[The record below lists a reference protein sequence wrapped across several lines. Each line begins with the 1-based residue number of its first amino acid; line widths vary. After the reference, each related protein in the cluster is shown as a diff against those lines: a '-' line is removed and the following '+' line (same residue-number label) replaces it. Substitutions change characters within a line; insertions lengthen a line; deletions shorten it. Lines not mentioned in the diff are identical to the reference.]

1 MIKYLKLIYPSV
13 VNPAGILMLRSVL
26 TVFELIEINPESIK
40 FIKQKFNSDNLVEAL
55 IGQPKK
61 CPVVLTINVTGDRS
75 PHIMVATNALK
86 GQEFI
91 REEGPVADVLR
102 KKWFVTCKNSY
113 RDDIF
118 EPGNV

>member
-1 MIKYLKLIYPSV
+1 
-13 VNPAGILMLRSVL
+13 MLRSVL

-61 CPVVLTINVTGDRS
+61 CPAVVTINLDGDHS
-75 PHIMVATNALK
+75 PHIIVATNALK

-113 RDDIF
+113 RDDIS